1 MTAVK
6 SSDYKS
12 STDNLISKERIAKGV
27 VGKNGSLFTW
37 RKREVFT
44 NLSVRIVGLR
54 VEIWTRELQNSK
66 KEMLPSNRDVS

>member
-54 VEIWTRELQNSK
+54 VEI
-66 KEMLPSNRDVS
+66 